1 MTIVVSDT
9 GPLLHLHQAGVA
21 DLIAELGEIYVTPQV
36 WTELQRHSASYRQ
49 NGPPTWLRLS
59 TPTSRTLQQAFEW
72 LRAGLLDEG
81 EAEALA
87 YAQEIEADL
96 FLSDDTAARTM
107 GQSLGQEV
115 RGSLGIILYLAAK
128 GVLNRNKAFQVLDNL
143 ENQSTLWMSAKVR
156 NAAHQALRE
165 TFDRQ

>member
-21 DLIAELGEIYVTPQV
+21 DLIAGMGEIYVTPQV
-36 WTELQRHSASYRQ
+36 WTELLRHAPSFRQ
-49 NGPPTWLRLS
+49 NGPPAWLRLI
-59 TPTSRTLQQAFEW
+59 TPSSKALQQAFEW
-72 LRAGLLDEG
+72 LQAGLLDEG

-107 GQSLGQEV
+107 GQSLGQQV
-115 RGSLGIILYLAAK
+115 RGSLGIILYLAAT
-128 GVLNRNKAFQVLDNL
+128 GILDQSKAFQVLDDL

-156 NAAHQALRE
+156 NAAHQALHQ
-165 TFDRQ
+165 TFAPQ